1 MKQYTTLYRE
11 GKKES
16 VQNERLND
24 QSRAEEEKNI
34 VNLYPAV
41 RYQLIEGFG
50 GAFTDAAGYV
60 YSQMPEE
67 LRRQFLRDCFSPE
80 GLGYTFG
87 RTSIDSCDF
96 SCSTY
101 QAVPDVFVFR
111 QAFIHFGQDPGE
123 GDLQVFIGPKRLHRA
138 FRRAFR
144 GVVAAHRVQKNM
156 NHRLVTPLQKRSD
169 DQA

>member
-16 VQNERLND
+16 FQNERLND

-67 LRRQFLRDCFSPE
+67 LRRQFLRDCFSPD

-96 SCSTY
+96 SSEMYAADNDPEDPELSKMDYTR
-101 QAVPDVFVFR
+101 AEKNLLPLLRD
-111 QAFIHFGQDPGE
+111 AEKAAGQP
-123 GDLQVFIGPKRLHRA
+123 LRA
-138 FRRAFR
+138 CCPAP
-144 GVVAAHRVQKNM
+144 V
-156 NHRLVTPLQKRSD
+156 
-169 DQA
+169 